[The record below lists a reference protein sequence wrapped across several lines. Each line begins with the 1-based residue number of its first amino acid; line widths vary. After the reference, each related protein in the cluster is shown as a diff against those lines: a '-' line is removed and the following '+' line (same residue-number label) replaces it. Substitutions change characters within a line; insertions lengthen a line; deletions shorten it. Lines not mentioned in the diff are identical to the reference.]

1 MIGSAASLEILMR
14 RRIARRLRLA
24 RWSQVLLVPTVAAI
38 YFVHRIQWLF
48 LAGIGAIFLEILAIM
63 VGEAQRCP
71 LCDTSL
77 VVWQDRHEEFAN
89 ACPECG
95 FLID

>member
-1 MIGSAASLEILMR
+1 
-14 RRIARRLRLA
+14 
-24 RWSQVLLVPTVAAI
+24 
-38 YFVHRIQWLF
+38 
-48 LAGIGAIFLEILAIM
+48 LAGIGVIFLEILAIM